1 MKSATPPKIVEAFRL
16 QNEPAATACPVG
28 SQQNNRRRRGKMKTT
43 RRDLL
48 LGAGTAAAT
57 SLAMPFVRPSYAQ
70 SNVLKLGL
78 LLPYSGTYAPL
89 GEAITRGMELYLAT
103 QGGKLAGREVSFVK
117 VDDESAPPKATELT
131 GKLIQ
136 GEKVDALFG
145 TVHSGVAM
153 AMVKIARE
161 DGIPTLVPNAG
172 ADLITHAM
180 CAENVFR
187 TSFGNG
193 QVGAATGLAMLA
205 AGHKKA
211 VTLTWKYAAGEEMVG
226 GFKRV
231 FTKGGGEVLKDITV
245 PFPDV
250 EFQSALSEVASLK
263 PDCLYVFFAGGGA
276 LKFIK
281 DYAAAKIA
289 VPLWGPGF
297 LTDGVEKA
305 AGPAGDGIKTVLHYV
320 ESLDNPENQAFTK
333 AFAEA
338 YKIVPDVYAVQG
350 FDAAHLYDIGLKA
363 VGGDASKRKEL
374 NAAMAKASFASPRGP
389 FKLGAS
395 HNPVENF
402 YLRELKGGKNV
413 LLGVAAPE
421 FADETTGCKLA

>member
-1 MKSATPPKIVEAFRL
+1 MGPADTARSGRIATKTNHRE
-16 QNEPAATACPVG
+16 ET
-28 SQQNNRRRRGKMKTT
+28 MTT
-43 RRDLL
+43 RRDLI
-48 LGAGTAAAT
+48 LGAGGAAVCVAV
-57 SLAMPFVRPSYAQ
+57 PFVRPSYAQ
-70 SNVLKLGL
+70 TGPLKLGL

-89 GEAITRGMELYLAT
+89 GEAITRGMELYVSQ

-131 GKLIQ
+131 TKLVQ

-161 DGIPTLVPNAG
+161 DGIPTIVPNAG
-172 ADLITHAM
+172 ADLITRAL

-193 QVGAATGLAMLA
+193 QIGAATGLAMLA

-211 VTLTWKYAAGEEMVG
+211 ATLTWKYAAGEEMVG

-231 FTKGGGEVLKDITV
+231 FVKGGGEILKDITV

-250 EFQSALSEVASLK
+250 EFQSALSEIASLK

-281 DYAAAKIA
+281 DYAAAKIG

-297 LTDGVEKA
+297 LTDGVEQA
-305 AGPAGDGIKTVLHYV
+305 AGAAGDGIKTVLHYA
-320 ESLDNPENQAFTK
+320 EGLDNPENQAFTK
-333 AFAEA
+333 AFSEA
-338 YKIVPDVYAVQG
+338 YKVQPDVYAVQG
-350 FDAAHLYDIGLKA
+350 YDAAHLYDIGLKA
-363 VGGDASKRKEL
+363 AGGDAGKHKEID
-374 NAAMAKASFASPRGP
+374 AAMAKASFASPRGP
-389 FKLGAS
+389 FKLGTS
-395 HNPVENF
+395 HNPVQNF

-413 LLGVAAPE
+413 LLGVAAKE
-421 FADETTGCKLA
+421 FADETTGCKLS